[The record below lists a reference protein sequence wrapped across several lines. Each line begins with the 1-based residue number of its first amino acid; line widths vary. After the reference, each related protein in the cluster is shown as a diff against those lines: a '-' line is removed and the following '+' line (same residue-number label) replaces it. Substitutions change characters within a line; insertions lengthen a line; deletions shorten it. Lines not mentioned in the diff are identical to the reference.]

1 MGYTAMSML
10 FRQVLVAV
18 LLAVSVA
25 GCAPAARA
33 PATPAPAESLVV
45 GDIPD
50 TQAFVTYS
58 SPSGYQVDVPEGWSR
73 SARGSA
79 VAFSDKYNGERIEV
93 RADAAASSPA
103 SQARALDWIRSIAQ
117 AVRNLHALP
126 QTLSGHQVVRV
137 DFTSDSKLNTV
148 TGRSIRLDDRAYFF
162 VRGDKQAM
170 LLLWAP
176 VGSDNVDQ
184 WKRIATSF
192 GWR

>member
-1 MGYTAMSML
+1 MSML
-10 FRQVLVAV
+10 LRRFFVAV
-18 LLAVSVA
+18 LSAVSVA
-25 GCAPAARA
+25 GCAPGARA

-73 SARGSA
+73 SARGNA
-79 VAFSDKYNGERIEV
+79 VAFADKYNGERIEV
-93 RADAAASSPA
+93 YAGGPSRAAQTS
-103 SQARALDWIRSIAQ
+103 ALDWIRSVAH
-117 AVRNLHALP
+117 AVRNLHARS
-126 QTLSGHQVVRV
+126 QMLSGHEVLRV

-148 TGRSIRLDDRAYFF
+148 TGRAIRLDDSAYFF

-192 GWR
+192 RWR